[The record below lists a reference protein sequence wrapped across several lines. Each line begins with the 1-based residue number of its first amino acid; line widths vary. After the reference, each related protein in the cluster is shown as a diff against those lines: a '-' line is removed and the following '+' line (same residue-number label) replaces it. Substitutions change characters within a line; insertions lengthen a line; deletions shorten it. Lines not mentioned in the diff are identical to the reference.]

1 VPRRGRPGR
10 RLERRL
16 RRAGGRAGCLRG
28 QGGRAAGLGPAGE
41 PPGLRAHSVP
51 RPPRRRPQGRRDRG
65 RRGGLGQHRHVR
77 GAAGPPD
84 GGARDRG
91 LQEAQGLAQGH
102 GRRRGGRPRVRGRGG
117 LGPHRRRDGGRRG
130 RRARLRDRPIVDRAA
145 GPRRQARG
153 LRRAHGRGRA
163 PGREGHLL
171 EGDLDHRDH
180 RGNEVRAPAAAPH
193 RGLARPE
200 RARLA
205 RPRPGR
211 RAQGPGGAVLRGQG
225 RPRDARR
232 AAPRRQSF

>member
-1 VPRRGRPGR
+1 V
-10 RLERRL
+10 
-16 RRAGGRAGCLRG
+16 
-28 QGGRAAGLGPAGE
+28 
-41 PPGLRAHSVP
+41 
-51 RPPRRRPQGRRDRG
+51 
-65 RRGGLGQHRHVR
+65 
-77 GAAGPPD
+77 
-84 GGARDRG
+84 
-91 LQEAQGLAQGH
+91 
-102 GRRRGGRPRVRGRGG
+102 
-117 LGPHRRRDGGRRG
+117 
-130 RRARLRDRPIVDRAA
+130 VDQAA

-163 PGREGHLL
+163 PGREGHVL

-180 RGNEVRAPAAAPH
+180 RGDEVRAPAAALH